1 METKTGTVHTEFDTR
16 NELIK
21 KRKDI
26 NSFGELVRFLEDVVS
41 NYNCGYGDAP
51 RAIAQACLAVGWYL
65 SGAFGIT
72 GFQASFVMWD
82 FILGWQKTG
91 NKTSL
96 KLVDYDDM
104 LYPQYAYKFEKVLS
118 KDTWERIQK
127 TAGEQIVEAEKNG
140 RAIHPEVYRHWQSIV
155 DGKIP
160 FGYKLLND

>member
-1 METKTGTVHTEFDTR
+1 METKTDAVHTEFDTR
-16 NELIK
+16 DELIE
-21 KRKDI
+21 KRKNI
-26 NSFGELVRFLEDVVS
+26 RSFDELVEFLEDVAS

-65 SGAFGIT
+65 SGVFGIT

-82 FILGWQKTG
+82 FILGWQKTD

-118 KDTWERIQK
+118 KDTWEQIQK
-127 TAGEQIVEAEKNG
+127 VAGEQIDEAKKNG
-140 RAIHPEVYRHWQSIV
+140 HAVHPEVYSHWQSIV
-155 DGKIP
+155 SGNIP
-160 FGYKLLND
+160 FGYKLSDN